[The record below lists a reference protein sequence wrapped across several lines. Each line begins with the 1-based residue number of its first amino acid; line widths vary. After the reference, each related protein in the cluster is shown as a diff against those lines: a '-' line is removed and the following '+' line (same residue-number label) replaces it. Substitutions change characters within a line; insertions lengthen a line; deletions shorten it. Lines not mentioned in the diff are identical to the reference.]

1 MMERKEAIERIKKLM
16 AVAGDESAT
25 ENEVLVAI
33 AMADKLRIK
42 YKIAE
47 NEIKTTNSNDIEDR
61 ELIENGYGYYVYP
74 LMALGEHFRCEI
86 ARCGRLN
93 GREVQFF
100 AYGFSEDIALLDPV
114 AKAMTKYLNRV
125 LFGSRKY
132 SSQKMKYSYLVGFS
146 EGLREALEESVK
158 ELDLEKKYEVSVVGV
173 PEVVKEFT
181 RTQVTPATRTK
192 GYDIDVVSWCDGFES
207 GLKYQI

>member
-1 MMERKEAIERIKKLM
+1 MERKEAIERIKKLM

-47 NEIKTTNSNDIEDR
+47 TEIKTTNSNDIEER

-74 LMALGEHFRCEI
+74 LMVLGKHFRCKI

-125 LFGSRKY
+125 LFGRRKY

-181 RTQVTPATRTK
+181 RTHVTPATRTK
-192 GYDIDVVSWCDGFES
+192 GYDIDVASWCDGFES